1 MAFYYTNYKTK
12 LKLELLTPVVG
23 ASVSLNMFDLTGQIA
38 LITGGSQGIG
48 RATALALAE
57 AGADVAVM
65 ARSLDKCEAVAEEI
79 RALGRRARA
88 VQGDLGS
95 EDDIKAAVAKV
106 GTELGAISVL
116 VNNAAITRDG
126 LMLRMKRED
135 WDAVINT
142 NLTGVFLLTQQV
154 LPMMT
159 KARKGRIINLTSVV
173 AQSGNPGQVN
183 YISAKAGI
191 IGFTK
196 AVARE
201 YAARNIT
208 VNAIAPGYIE
218 TPMTAVLPDA
228 VKEAMLS
235 QIPLKR
241 PGTDRDVAAA
251 VAFLAS
257 DEAGYITGQV
267 LNVNGGMYM

>member
-1 MAFYYTNYKTK
+1 MFN
-12 LKLELLTPVVG
+12 
-23 ASVSLNMFDLTGQIA
+23 LNGQIA
-38 LITGGSQGIG
+38 LVSGGSQGIG
-48 RATALALAE
+48 RSVALVLAE
-57 AGADVAVM
+57 LGADVAVM
-65 ARSLDKCEAVAEEI
+65 SRSLDKCEAVAEEI
-79 RALGRRARA
+79 RAHGRRALA
-88 VQGDLGS
+88 VRGDLAQAD
-95 EDDIKAAVAKV
+95 EIKAAVEKV
-106 GTELGAISVL
+106 ATELGSISVL

-126 LMLRMKRED
+126 LMLRMKRDD
-135 WDAVINT
+135 WESVINT

-159 KARKGRIINLTSVV
+159 KARRGRIINLTSVV
-173 AQSGNPGQVN
+173 AQAGNAGQVN

-201 YAARNIT
+201 YASRNVT
-208 VNAIAPGYIE
+208 VNAVAPGFIE
-218 TPMTAVLPDA
+218 TPMTAVLNETA
-228 VKEAMLS
+228 RQAMLE

-241 PGTDRDVAAA
+241 PGTDLDVAYV

-267 LNVNGGMYM
+267 INVNGGMYM

>member
-1 MAFYYTNYKTK
+1 MF
-12 LKLELLTPVVG
+12 
-23 ASVSLNMFDLTGQIA
+23 SLQGQIA
-38 LITGGSQGIG
+38 LVTGGSQGIG

-65 ARSLDKCEAVAEEI
+65 ARSLDKCEAVAAEI
-79 RALGRRARA
+79 RALGRRALA
-88 VQGDLGS
+88 VRGDLGN
-95 EDDIKAAVAKV
+95 EEEIKAAVAQV
-106 GTELGAISVL
+106 AAELGPINIL

-126 LMLRMKRED
+126 LLLRMKRED
-135 WDAVINT
+135 WEAVINT

-183 YISAKAGI
+183 YISAKAGV

-201 YAARNIT
+201 YATRNIT
-208 VNAIAPGYIE
+208 VNAIAPGFIA
-218 TPMTAVLPDA
+218 TPMTDVLPDA
-228 VKEAMLS
+228 AKEAMLN

-241 PGTDRDVAAA
+241 PGTDQDVAYA

-257 DEAGYITGQV
+257 NEAGYITGQV

>member
-1 MAFYYTNYKTK
+1 
-12 LKLELLTPVVG
+12 
-23 ASVSLNMFDLTGQIA
+23 MFDLAGQIA
-38 LITGGSQGIG
+38 LVTGGSQGIG

-79 RALGRRARA
+79 TALGRRALA

-95 EDDIKAAVAKV
+95 EGDIKAAVAKV
-106 GTELGAISVL
+106 AAELGAINIL

-126 LMLRMKRED
+126 LFLRMKRAD

-201 YAARNIT
+201 YASRNVT
-208 VNAIAPGYIE
+208 VNAIAPGFIA
-218 TPMTAVLPDA
+218 TPMTAGLPEA
-228 VKEAMLS
+228 AKAAMLA

>member
-1 MAFYYTNYKTK
+1 MPVCRTRSASCEPPTNNRMFN
-12 LKLELLTPVVG
+12 LL
-23 ASVSLNMFDLTGQIA
+23 GQIA
-38 LITGGSQGIG
+38 LVTGGSQGIG

-79 RALGRRARA
+79 RALGRRALA
-88 VQGDLGS
+88 VRGDLGV
-95 EDDIKAAVAKV
+95 EADIKAAVAQV
-106 GTELGAISVL
+106 STELGTINIL

-126 LMLRMKRED
+126 LLLRMKRED

-142 NLTGVFLLTQQV
+142 NLTGVFVLTQQV

-208 VNAIAPGYIE
+208 VNAIAPGFIE

-228 VKEAMLS
+228 AKEAMLN

-241 PGTDRDVAAA
+241 PGTDQDVAYA

>member
-1 MAFYYTNYKTK
+1 M
-12 LKLELLTPVVG
+12 
-23 ASVSLNMFDLTGQIA
+23 
-38 LITGGSQGIG
+38 TGGSQGIG

-79 RALGRRARA
+79 RALGRRALA
-88 VQGDLGS
+88 VRGDLGS
-95 EDDIKAAVAKV
+95 EEEIKAAVAQV
-106 GTELGAISVL
+106 ATELGPINIL

-126 LMLRMKRED
+126 LLLRMKRED

-208 VNAIAPGYIE
+208 VNAIAPGFIA
-218 TPMTAVLPDA
+218 TPMTEVLPDA
-228 VKEAMLS
+228 AKEAMLN

-241 PGTDRDVAAA
+241 PGTDQDVAYA

>member
-1 MAFYYTNYKTK
+1 M
-12 LKLELLTPVVG
+12 
-23 ASVSLNMFDLTGQIA
+23 LNLSGQIA

-48 RATALALAE
+48 RAVALVLAE
-57 AGADVAVM
+57 LGADVAVM
-65 ARSLDKCEAVAEEI
+65 ARTLEKCETVAEEI
-79 RALGRRARA
+79 RAKGRRAVAIR
-88 VQGDLGS
+88 GDMANAD
-95 EDDIKAAVAKV
+95 EIKSAVAKV
-106 GTELGAISVL
+106 AEELGPITVL

-126 LMLRMKRED
+126 LMLRMKQAD

-142 NLTGVFLLTQQV
+142 NLSGVFTATQAV

-173 AQSGNPGQVN
+173 AQMGNVGQVN
-183 YISAKAGI
+183 YISAKAGL

-201 YAARNIT
+201 YASRNIT
-208 VNAIAPGYIE
+208 VNAIAPGFIE
-218 TPMTAVLPDA
+218 TPMTAELNEA
-228 VKEAMLS
+228 ARNAMLE

-241 PGTDRDVAAA
+241 PGTDLDVAYA

-267 LNVNGGMYM
+267 ININGGMYM

>member
-1 MAFYYTNYKTK
+1 
-12 LKLELLTPVVG
+12 
-23 ASVSLNMFDLTGQIA
+23 MFDLTGQIA
-38 LITGGSQGIG
+38 LVTGGSQGIG
-48 RATALALAE
+48 RAIAFALAE
-57 AGADVAVM
+57 AGADVAIM
-65 ARSLDKCEAVAEEI
+65 ARSLGKCEEVAAEVSGFSRRSLAV
-79 RALGRRARA
+79 
-88 VQGDLGS
+88 
-95 EDDIKAAVAKV
+95 KADMANENELKEAVAKV
-106 GTELGAISVL
+106 SAELGPISIL
-116 VNNAAITRDG
+116 VNNAAVTRDG

-135 WDAVINT
+135 WDSVIQT
-142 NLTGVFLLTQQV
+142 NLTGVFVLTQMV

-159 KARKGRIINLTSVV
+159 KARKGRIINLSSVV

-196 AVARE
+196 AVATE
-201 YAARNIT
+201 YAGRNVT
-208 VNAIAPGYIE
+208 VNAVAPGYIE
-218 TPMTAVLPDA
+218 TPMTAVLPEA
-228 VKEAMLS
+228 AKEAMLS
-235 QIPLKR
+235 RIPLKR

>member
-1 MAFYYTNYKTK
+1 MII
-12 LKLELLTPVVG
+12 EL
-23 ASVSLNMFDLTGQIA
+23 MFSLTGQIA
-38 LITGGSQGIG
+38 LVTGGSQGIG
-48 RATALALAE
+48 RATALTLAE
-57 AGADVAVM
+57 CGADVAVM
-65 ARSLDKCEAVAEEI
+65 ARSLDKCEAVAEKI
-79 RALGRRARA
+79 RARGRRSLAVRA
-88 VQGDLGS
+88 DLGIA
-95 EDDIKAAVAKV
+95 EEIEAAVARV
-106 GTELGAISVL
+106 ASELGPINIL

-142 NLTGVFLLTQQV
+142 NLTGVFLTIQEV

-159 KARKGRIINLTSVV
+159 KARRGRIINLTSVV
-173 AQSGNPGQVN
+173 AQAGNAGQVN

-191 IGFTK
+191 IGLTK

-208 VNAIAPGYIE
+208 VNAVAPGYIE
-218 TPMTAVLPDA
+218 TPMTAVLSDA
-228 VKEAMLS
+228 AREVMLN

-241 PGTDRDVAAA
+241 PGADRDVACA